1 MSLFLDG
8 NISTIEDL
16 WTYDSSILTVSNV
29 EQVDLTAKLGLAQ
42 REMQVELQQMLAR
55 SSYGQMRGL
64 NSFGQVTPTTIDL
77 SGVVVTEPVHQWHCI
92 RTLALVYRDAYYSQL
107 NDRYQGRWQEYVKLD
122 AQMQLIL
129 FNTGIGVVA
138 DPIPQPETPTIAIS
152 AGSNQPATYYVR
164 VTWLNTSGQEG
175 QGSATSAVIADQF
188 HTLMVTAINAPSN
201 AVSWN
206 IYSGLSDSSMTRQ
219 NGAPLN
225 PGDSWI
231 LPANGLVEGQPL
243 GDGQSPDYYLSPCNT
258 IPRG

>member
-1 MSLFLDG
+1 MPLFLDG

-16 WTYDSSILTVSNV
+16 RAYDSSILTVSNV
-29 EQVDLTAKLGLAQ
+29 EQVDLTAKLSLAQ
-42 REMQVELQQMLAR
+42 RELQVELQQMLAR

-64 NSFGQVTPTTIDL
+64 NSFGQVTPATIDL
-77 SGVVVTEPVHQWHCI
+77 SGVAVTEPLRQWHCL

-122 AQMQLIL
+122 GQAQLIL
-129 FNTGIGVVA
+129 FNTGIGMVA
-138 DPIPQPETPTIAIS
+138 DPIAQAAAPLLAIS

-164 VTWLNTSGQEG
+164 AAWLNAGGQEG

-188 HTLMVTAINAPSN
+188 HMLTATAINAPSN
-201 AVSWN
+201 AGAWN
-206 IYSGLSDSSMTRQ
+206 IYAGLTESSMTRQ
-219 NGAPLN
+219 NANPLN

-231 LPANGLVEGQPL
+231 LPASGLADGPAPGEGQP
-243 GDGQSPDYYLSPCNT
+243 PDYYLSPCNT

>member
-1 MSLFLDG
+1 MSLFVDG

-16 WTYDSSILTVSNV
+16 RTYDSSVLTVSSV

-42 REMQVELQQMLAR
+42 RELQVELQQMLAR

-77 SGVVVTEPVHQWHCI
+77 SGVVVTEPLRQWHCL

-122 AQMQLIL
+122 AQAQLIL
-129 FNTGIGVVA
+129 FNTGMGLVA
-138 DPIPQPETPTIAIS
+138 DPISQATAPTMTIS
-152 AGSNQPATYYVR
+152 AGSNTPATYYVR
-164 VTWLNTSGQEG
+164 VSWLNASWQEG

-188 HTLMVTAINAPSN
+188 HTLTVAATNAPAN
-201 AVSWN
+201 AAWWN
-206 IYSGLSDSSMTRQ
+206 VYAGLSEPSMTRQ
-219 NGAPLN
+219 NAAPLN

-231 LPANGLVEGQPL
+231 LPAAGLVDGQAPSEGQ
-243 GDGQSPDYYLSPCNT
+243 SAEYYLSPCNT